1 MSSTRVSQAVA
12 YVLSDVGVPTRITQS
27 VVYVLGSEP
36 GEGGGGGGG
45 GETSRCPEAILFGGL
60 KKRTLLM
67 LGENPDSP
75 VYWSNAEIGRH
86 INDAYS
92 DICLETRAIET
103 VEAVALTDDSGYGFL
118 SDRISQVYRASFEDR
133 VLENVTRFELDRLD
147 PQWETH
153 SGLVTHYV
161 SAPQNTRALSLYKT
175 WDGSA
180 LYAYNQFVDGEYI
193 YSEWLLGDVYLVNDR
208 VTKGVS
214 ATDDNKIAFVCISDH
229 TASSSNEPGVG
240 TDWET
245 YWSPLS
251 LVVWAAKNPVALV
264 DDTDEPELPA
274 WFHIALAFSAAARAL
289 RKYGEQRN
297 IPAADVYQAMTDEYV
312 GMLKHRIGNR
322 TPSKMTIASSSS
334 TQSRGFRRPMPWDQT
349 VPES

>member
-1 MSSTRVSQAVA
+1 MPYARVTQAAIYALAEDGAPARV
-12 YVLSDVGVPTRITQS
+12 TQS
-27 VVYVLGSEP
+27 VVYVLGD
-36 GEGGGGGGG
+36 EGFDGGNGDT
-45 GETSRCPEAILFGGL
+45 ETCKEAILFGAL
-60 KKRTLLM
+60 KNRVLLM
-67 LGENPDSP
+67 LGEDVDGP
-75 VYWSNAEIGRH
+75 VYWTRDEIGRY

-92 DICLETRAIET
+92 DICLETRAVET
-103 VEAVALTDDSGYGFL
+103 VEAIALTDDSEYGFL
-118 SDRISQVYRASFEDR
+118 SDRISQVYRVSFEDR
-133 VLENVTRFELDRLD
+133 ILKNVTRFELDRLD

-180 LYAYNQFVDGEYI
+180 LYAYNQFVDGEYA
-193 YSEWLLGDVYLVNDR
+193 YTDWLLGDVYAVDTR
-208 VTKGVS
+208 VVKDVS
-214 ATDDNKIAFVCISDH
+214 STDANQIAFVCILEH
-229 TASSSNEPGVG
+229 TASAATEPGVG
-240 TDWET
+240 ADWET

-264 DDTDEPELPA
+264 EDTDEPELPA

-289 RKYGEQRN
+289 RKYGEQKN
-297 IPAADVYQAMTDEYV
+297 TPAADVYQAMTDEYV
-312 GMLKHRIGNR
+312 GMLKQRIGNR

-334 TQSRGFRRPMPWDQT
+334 TKSRGFRRPMPWDQT